1 MRHNKLNL
9 SQSCA
14 FNHRMIL
21 PCHSLC
27 MFFISSFPTLLCTIH
42 IYIYTCIPNSYVTLL
57 PRLRLSS
64 NSASRLPTAFSWG
77 WSTVQWC
84 SNQPSSTGCLHFL
97 MGLPQG
103 SSCLERAMTGRRRR
117 RKRWASAWQHREVPI
132 ISCRRRLYSRP
143 EALLWLKAVS
153 TWETAGTN
161 VLTLIIWI
169 TFVHYILQ

>member
-1 MRHNKLNL
+1 MHLTTGWSFL
-9 SQSCA
+9 VTASVCSSSPLFQ
-14 FNHRMIL
+14 
-21 PCHSLC
+21 LC
-27 MFFISSFPTLLCTIH
+27 SAL
-42 IYIYTCIPNSYVTLL
+42 YIYTYTHVSLTLNVTLL

-117 RKRWASAWQHREVPI
+117 RKCWALAWQHREVPI